1 MEMGLWIETRL
12 VVRVDLVLSRPRL
25 KEGLMDTVLNKVNV
39 DYMKQPLFLGEDLSL
54 QRYDR
59 FKYPVFFELF
69 KKQMEFFWRPEEI
82 ELKKD
87 RSDFKDN
94 NVMSENERFIF
105 TSNLKY
111 QTMMD
116 SVICRGVPVLLEHV
130 SNPEL
135 EACMKTWEFFE
146 QIHSY
151 SYTYIIKNVYSNPSE
166 VLDSCLT
173 DKEIL
178 KRADSAI
185 KEYDILKR
193 ISKGKSNKDIH
204 KQIYLTLISINILE
218 AVRFY
223 VSFICAFA
231 FAENKKMIGNAD
243 IVKLVKR
250 DEALHLYNTQE
261 IIKILHNVPEE
272 GFINTVSECQEEAC
286 KMFENAAKEEKE
298 WASYLFK
305 DGSIIGL
312 NETVLHRYIDWLCN
326 TRRKTIGLPYENGL
340 KNPIAGW
347 TEHWMNSESVQV
359 APQEH
364 EITSYKIGASKNDL
378 RDMDF
383 GDLEI

>member
-1 MEMGLWIETRL
+1 MQTI
-12 VVRVDLVLSRPRL
+12 
-25 KEGLMDTVLNKVNV
+25 LNKTNV
-39 DYMKQPLFLGEDLSL
+39 DYLNQPLFLGEDLSL

-59 FKYPVFFELF
+59 FKYPVFFDLY
-69 KKQMEFFWRPEEI
+69 KKQLEFFWRPEEI

-87 RSDFKDN
+87 RNDFKDN
-94 NVMSENERFIF
+94 NIMSDNERFIF

-116 SVICRGVPVLLEHV
+116 SVICRGVPTLQEFV

-135 EACMKTWEFFE
+135 EACMNVWQFFE

-151 SYTYIIKNVYSNPSE
+151 SYTYIIKNVYSDPSE

-178 KRADSAI
+178 KRADVAI
-185 KEYDILKR
+185 KEYDTLNKIA
-193 ISKGKSNKDIH
+193 KGKSIKDVQ

-218 AVRFY
+218 AIRFY
-223 VSFICAFA
+223 VSFVCAFA
-231 FAENKKMIGNAD
+231 FAENKRMVGNAD
-243 IVKLVKR
+243 IVKLIKR

-261 IIKILHNVPEE
+261 ILKILINVKEE
-272 GFINTVSECQEEAC
+272 GFTETARECEEQAC
-286 KMFENAAKEEKE
+286 KMFESAAHEEKE

-312 NETVLHRYIDWLCN
+312 NETVLHQYIDWLCHS
-326 TRRKTIGLPYENGL
+326 RRKAIGLPYDNGY
-340 KNPIAGW
+340 KNPISGW
-347 TEHWMNSESVQV
+347 TDPWMNSEAVQV

-364 EITSYKIGASKNDL
+364 EITSYKIGASKNDIE
-378 RDMDF
+378 
-383 GDLEI
+383 DLDLDELL